1 MTKFSVHKKCHN
13 IDGQKIVLKK
23 LPQMK
28 TQEIKQPMQ
37 KDKKIR
43 ELLGLRQEDMALLLR
58 VTRSQWAMYETGKR
72 DLPLVAQLK
81 LGELLAFIQEPKNAV
96 VDNFVDV
103 QSEDAKTKKV
113 FENLKLIN
121 KHRQILTEHKLKAI
135 EKKYEAGVTAL
146 RFIHFLETKDQ
157 QILTEQEMVL
167 TVLKVKAE
175 EAIRKNGLHFQA
187 KYRFK
192 LKSLLQEEVLLN
204 EILEN

>member
-1 MTKFSVHKKCHN
+1 MSQYRWRKIRFKKMATN
-13 IDGQKIVLKK
+13 VNPRKK
-23 LPQMK
+23 VKRPV
-28 TQEIKQPMQ
+28 E

-81 LGELLAFIQEPKNAV
+81 LGELLAFIQEPKNATI
-96 VDNFVDV
+96 DSFVDLK
-103 QSEDAKTKKV
+103 SEEAKAKKV

-121 KHRQILTEHKLKAI
+121 KHRQILTEYKLKAI

-157 QILTEQEMVL
+157 QIVAEQEMVL
-167 TVLKVKAE
+167 TVLKAKAE
-175 EAIRKNGLHFQA
+175 DAMRKNGLPLQA

-204 EILEN
+204 EMVQE

>member
-1 MTKFSVHKKCHN
+1 MW
-13 IDGQKIVLKK
+13 QKIRFKK
-23 LPQMK
+23 IATNTNPRK
-28 TQEIKQPMQ
+28 KVKRPME

-58 VTRSQWAMYETGKR
+58 VTRSQWAMYEIGKR

-81 LGELLAFIQEPKNAV
+81 LAEILAFIQEPKNDA
-96 VDNFVDV
+96 VDNFVDLE
-103 QSEDAKTKKV
+103 SEGVKTKKV

-121 KHRQILTEHKLKAI
+121 KHRQILTEYKLKAI
-135 EKKYEAGVTAL
+135 EKKYEAGITAL

-157 QILTEQEMVL
+157 QIVPEQEMVL

-175 EAIRKNGLHFQA
+175 EAIRKNALHLQA

-192 LKSLLQEEVLLN
+192 LKSLLQEEELLN
-204 EILEN
+204 EMVQE